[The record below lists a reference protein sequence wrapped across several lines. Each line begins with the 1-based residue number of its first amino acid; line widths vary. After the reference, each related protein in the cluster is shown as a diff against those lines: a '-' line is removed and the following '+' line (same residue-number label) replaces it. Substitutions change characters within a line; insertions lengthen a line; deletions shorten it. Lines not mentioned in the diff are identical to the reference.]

1 MGILPNTLVLLL
13 SLSFY
18 TIPTHICFLSLSL
31 SLTYTSTLSHTLSR
45 YNLVNT
51 IEYGLETNPVTKI
64 VLQSKMEGTRRIRNY
79 ITMWMSAIEK
89 RTGIKLHRSTELA

>member
-1 MGILPNTLVLLL
+1 MKMGILPNTLVLLL

-64 VLQSKMEGTRRIRNY
+64 VLQSINRYTKTLMFKQHTP
-79 ITMWMSAIEK
+79 M
-89 RTGIKLHRSTELA
+89 